1 MLAPRKKLWSTPV
14 AAMEAAARLA
24 QVTKE
29 DVVYDVGCGDARV
42 LIHLASNTDCRRLI
56 GIEIDADRAEEA
68 RRNVVVTNERI
79 TNKNTSTT
87 SCCITIEC
95 RNALHVDYS
104 DATVVFLYLVPRG
117 LRLIKPLLLQQQQQ
131 TTATTT
137 NGDKQSKGQG
147 ILRVITYMSPFL
159 DETPVAKE
167 LVNVPHQ
174 KGAAWPIYLYHFD
187 RSCISKNDQEL

>member
-1 MLAPRKKLWSTPV
+1 
-14 AAMEAAARLA
+14 MEAAARLA

-29 DVVYDVGCGDARV
+29 DVVYDVGCGDGRV
-42 LIHLASNTDCRRLI
+42 LIHLASNTDCRHLI

-68 RRNVVVTNERI
+68 RRNVVTNEMM
-79 TNKNTSTT
+79 TNHHKNTSTNSST
-87 SCCITIEC
+87 TCCITIEC
-95 RNALHVDYS
+95 KNALHVDYS

-117 LRLIKPLLLQQQQQ
+117 LRLIKPLLLQQQQPHQ
-131 TTATTT
+131 MNAS
-137 NGDKQSKGQG
+137 DKQTKGQG

-174 KGAAWPIYLYHFD
+174 KGAAW
-187 RSCISKNDQEL
+187 